1 MSDFQRGALD
11 DDEERLPWLEPV
23 DDYEDEEGISIAR
36 LIAAVVV
43 GLVALGLVIG
53 GIFWLRNRGQSG
65 DGTLIAAPAGPIKE
79 KPPEAGG
86 MNVEGAGD
94 VAYDASVG
102 KDVNSTIDLTA
113 LPEAPVA
120 DNSGIRPAP
129 LPPSTSPQPST
140 PAPAVKPAPVPAA
153 KSAPAAPQKQAS
165 AVSTPLPA
173 TATPE
178 KPVKMAAANPAP
190 APKPLLPAPV
200 ASSSGGGSIQLGAFS
215 SQALAN
221 KAWSSLSGRFGFLSG
236 MEHSVVSATIGGK
249 TLYRLRASAGSQAS
263 STCAKLKVAG
273 EACSVVD

>member
-140 PAPAVKPAPVPAA
+140 PAPAIKPAPVPAA

-165 AVSTPLPA
+165 AVLTPLPA
-173 TATPE
+173 TVTPE

-190 APKPLLPAPV
+190 APKPLLLAPV

-236 MEHSVVSATIGGK
+236 MEHSVASATIGGK